1 MEDLKNTREMT
12 LVAEAYTRYRTLL
25 VAYANKRTRNLADAE
40 DVVQEA
46 FIKIINMGD
55 MVYAATIR
63 NLAFTTVQNL
73 LIDRLRR
80 RVVVSE
86 VHSYIY
92 RRDRVG
98 HSREQSAASGICLDE
113 DASRSV
119 PESILHEPF
128 RRTDGRR
135 NIEGTSYQPP
145 YGGGTDTERAEKGAS
160 LSQGCRRL
168 LTGRQKNHLP

>member
-63 NLAFTTVQNL
+63 NLAF
-73 LIDRLRR
+73 
-80 RVVVSE
+80 
-86 VHSYIY
+86 Y
-92 RRDRVG
+92 RK
-98 HSREQSAASGICLDE
+98 L
-113 DASRSV
+113 
-119 PESILHEPF
+119 PF
-128 RRTDGRR
+128 PGPD
-135 NIEGTSYQPP
+135 I
-145 YGGGTDTERAEKGAS
+145 
-160 LSQGCRRL
+160 CRRPA
-168 LTGRQKNHLP
+168 RLPHRR